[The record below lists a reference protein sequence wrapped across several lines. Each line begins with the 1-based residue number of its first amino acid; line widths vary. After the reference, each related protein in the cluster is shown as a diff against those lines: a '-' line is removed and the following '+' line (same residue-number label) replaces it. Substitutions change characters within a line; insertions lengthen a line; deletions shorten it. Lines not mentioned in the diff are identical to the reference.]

1 MFQSRKINS
10 KIDKVH
16 KKALRLLY
24 DDDESTFEE
33 LLKRDEGFTVHET
46 NIQKL
51 MLEMFK
57 AKNKIEPNL
66 LQGIFEENEYK
77 GPTLRSSKF
86 FKKPNVRTV
95 RFGERS
101 LQNLG
106 TKLWDQIPKE
116 KQNLT
121 NLSVFISFIKRWRP

>member
-1 MFQSRKINS
+1 
-10 KIDKVH
+10 
-16 KKALRLLY
+16 
-24 DDDESTFEE
+24 
-33 LLKRDEGFTVHET
+33 
-46 NIQKL
+46 

-77 GPTLRSSKF
+77 GPTLRSSKS

-101 LQNLG
+101 LQNLFIYARQI
-106 TKLWDQIPKE
+106 TKK
-116 KQNLT
+116 
-121 NLSVFISFIKRWRP
+121 SSAIKRTFFILLALLQDL

>member
-1 MFQSRKINS
+1 
-10 KIDKVH
+10 
-16 KKALRLLY
+16 
-24 DDDESTFEE
+24 
-33 LLKRDEGFTVHET
+33 
-46 NIQKL
+46 

-77 GPTLRSSKF
+77 GPTLRSSKS

-121 NLSVFISFIKRWRP
+121 NLSVFINFIKRWRPKQCPCEICKHYESGVGYIQLFE